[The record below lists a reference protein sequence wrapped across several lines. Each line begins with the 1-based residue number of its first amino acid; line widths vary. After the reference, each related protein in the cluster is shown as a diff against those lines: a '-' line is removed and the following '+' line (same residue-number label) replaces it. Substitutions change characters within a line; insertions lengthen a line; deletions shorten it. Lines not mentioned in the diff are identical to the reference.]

1 MKMCVFILKSK
12 YIARSKILPKDAKKI
27 YSSLKKTKKTDQCR
41 ISKLKLANWINIFQ
55 NILFRNISDSV
66 LTFYNLNLLSDA
78 LFDNLDLIKA
88 FLNALFHS
96 YIGIINFT
104 LYEFDLDD
112 SLKIKRQNITYKYS
126 VDTIRIKE
134 WNYCLLFKAYTGL
147 VIIFFK
153 K

>member
-1 MKMCVFILKSK
+1 MRF
-12 YIARSKILPKDAKKI
+12 YFKIEIYREIKDSAKRREK
-27 YSSLKKTKKTDQCR
+27 
-41 ISKLKLANWINIFQ
+41 NIFVAEKNEEDGSMQ
-55 NILFRNISDSV
+55 NFEAEVSQLNKYFN
-66 LTFYNLNLLSDA
+66 NLNLLSDA